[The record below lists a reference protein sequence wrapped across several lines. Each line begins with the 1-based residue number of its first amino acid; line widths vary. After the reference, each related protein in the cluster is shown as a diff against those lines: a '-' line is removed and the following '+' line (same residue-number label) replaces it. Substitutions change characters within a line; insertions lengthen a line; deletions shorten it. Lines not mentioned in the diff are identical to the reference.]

1 MTNGILFEEDEQT
14 DEQKSV
20 PRAASEADIP
30 TKTGSIRVIAVT
42 EDAASKDALRILFQ
56 KLPEFAQRESC
67 LECVSL
73 LSAAVDWIEWRYFD
87 LLMVDLSY
95 LQKNDA
101 LTLKNLRASL
111 PTIPMLA
118 FVASQEKITEL
129 PADFLMGAQ
138 DYLILDKVTPQ
149 VLTVT
154 LTSAIVQNNMAAE
167 IDKQLKRLSFNE
179 SALHEIISKNADGIL
194 ILSEDGIIRFSNPAA
209 RALFGF
215 SDEEVVDS
223 PFGVP
228 GSADELMELE
238 LLTRSGDLK
247 IVELRF
253 VSIVWDE
260 EFCLLASLRDI
271 TRHKLLQ
278 EELEEARKTAELAR
292 RAAEEAAI
300 KAAEAQAAAEEAS
313 MHKSEFLARMSHEI
327 RTPLNGVVGMTSLL
341 LEEILG
347 ERSQSFAET
356 IRSSSE
362 ILLSVI
368 NDILDFSKVE
378 AGKVVLE
385 HIPFDLRK
393 LTEETI
399 ELFNDPVKSKYLVIA
414 SIISSDIPERVM
426 GDPGRIRQILNNLV
440 SNALKFTAKG
450 RILVRV
456 VKDGSSGRINVSV
469 EDSGIGISAEA
480 QKNLFQPFHQAD
492 TSTTRHYGGT
502 GLGLA
507 ICRRLTE
514 MMGGEVLV
522 QSEGGHGSKFT
533 FSFPLELADHS
544 PTEELTP
551 KEIYYFVSADRCMEE
566 VLSEQAWESNINY
579 SLIQSKEEL
588 EAILEKGVDPS
599 THGFVVDDRE
609 ALDWAQEF
617 SEPLSKQRVLW
628 LTARGNS
635 DRQGHVLELGAL
647 TQSALLS
654 RMRALHQNDFL
665 DKSLR
670 KVDRSKTQLPMAFR
684 SAIVLV
690 AEDNSV
696 NQRVAVQMLEKLG
709 YQAHVVGNGQE
720 ALDALKRFSY
730 DLVLMDCEMP
740 GLDGYTA
747 TKIVRET
754 VSAYQFIPIIAM
766 TAYALSDDRQKCLSA
781 GMSDYISKPVNLY
794 DLGRLLRK
802 WLKKADDFEQDEGF
816 EQKTET
822 EKSGSSS
829 SSSYNV
835 LIDHKTIDNLRD
847 IGDEELLIDL
857 FELFSETASSLI
869 GKMKTALVEADA
881 DAIKIAAHT
890 LRGSAGNIGAS
901 SMQAMATHLEIFGKS
916 KQIEPVLPLLTR
928 LEIDF
933 DRFKKVFEEDVL
945 QSS

>member
-1 MTNGILFEEDEQT
+1 
-14 DEQKSV
+14 
-20 PRAASEADIP
+20 
-30 TKTGSIRVIAVT
+30 
-42 EDAASKDALRILFQ
+42 
-56 KLPEFAQRESC
+56 
-67 LECVSL
+67 
-73 LSAAVDWIEWRYFD
+73 
-87 LLMVDLSY
+87 
-95 LQKNDA
+95 
-101 LTLKNLRASL
+101 
-111 PTIPMLA
+111 
-118 FVASQEKITEL
+118 
-129 PADFLMGAQ
+129 
-138 DYLILDKVTPQ
+138 
-149 VLTVT
+149 
-154 LTSAIVQNNMAAE
+154 MAAE

-215 SDEEVVDS
+215 SDDEFVDS

-228 GSADELMELE
+228 ASADELMELQ
-238 LLTRSGDLK
+238 LLTRSGDIK

-278 EELEEARKTAELAR
+278 EELEEARKTAEQAR

-399 ELFNDPVKSKYLVIA
+399 ELFNDPVKSKFLVIA
-414 SIISSDIPERVM
+414 SIISADIPNRVM
-426 GDPGRIRQILNNLV
+426 GDAGRIRQILNNLV
-440 SNALKFTAKG
+440 SNALKFTGKG

-456 VKDGSSGRINVSV
+456 VRDGGSGRINVSV
-469 EDSGIGISAEA
+469 EDSGIGISQEA

-507 ICRRLTE
+507 ICRRLSE
-514 MMGGEVLV
+514 MMGGEVQV

-533 FSFPLELADHS
+533 FSFPLEEADSSHA
-544 PTEELTP
+544 EEIEL
-551 KEIYYFVSADRCMEE
+551 KGKYYFVSADRHMEE
-566 VLSEQAWESNINY
+566 VLSEQAWEGRIDY
-579 SLIQSKEEL
+579 SLIQTRDEL
-588 EAILEKGVDPS
+588 EALLENSLDPS
-599 THGFVVDDRE
+599 LHGFVIDDRE
-609 ALDWAQEF
+609 RLDFVEEF
-617 SEPLSKQRVLW
+617 SEALGKQRILW
-628 LTARGNS
+628 LTARGHS

-647 TQSALLS
+647 TQSALLG
-654 RMRALHQNDFL
+654 RMKSLHQTDFHG
-665 DKSLR
+665 DKLR
-670 KVDRSKTQLPMAFR
+670 KVDRSKAQLPMAYR

-690 AEDNSV
+690 AEDNAV

-720 ALDALKRFSY
+720 ALDALARFSY

-747 TKIVRET
+747 TKLVRET

-794 DLGRLLRK
+794 DLGKLLRK
-802 WLKKADDFEQDEGF
+802 WLKKADDFEQDEI
-816 EQKTET
+816 ESKAESA
-822 EKSGSSS
+822 KASNP
-829 SSSYNV
+829 SSYNV
-835 LIDHKTIDNLRD
+835 LIDHKTIEGLRD
-847 IGDEELLIDL
+847 IGDDELLIDL
-857 FELFSETASSLI
+857 FELFTETAASLI
-869 GKMKTALVEADA
+869 GRMKTALIEADSEA
-881 DAIKIAAHT
+881 LKIAAHT

-945 QSS
+945 QSN

>member
-1 MTNGILFEEDEQT
+1 LTNGILFDDDEQVDLKGSSLT
-14 DEQKSV
+14 
-20 PRAASEADIP
+20 ATSEFGIP
-30 TKTGSIRVIAVT
+30 TKTGSIRVIAVA
-42 EDAASKDALRILFQ
+42 EDPDTKDALRILFQ

-87 LLMVDLSY
+87 LLMVDLNY

-101 LTLKNLRASL
+101 VSLKNLRASL

-118 FVASQEKITEL
+118 FVSNQEKIKEL
-129 PADFLMGAQ
+129 PTDFLMGAQ
-138 DYLILDKVTPQ
+138 DYLVLDKVTPQ

-194 ILSEDGIIRFSNPAA
+194 ILSSDGIIRFSNPAA

-215 SDEEVVDS
+215 SDEEFIDS

-228 GSADELMELE
+228 ASADDLMELQ
-238 LLTRSGDLK
+238 LLTRNGDTK

-260 EFCLLASLRDI
+260 ELCLLASLRDI

-278 EELEEARKTAELAR
+278 EELEVARKTAEEAR
-292 RAAEEAAI
+292 HAAEEAAI
-300 KAAEAQAAAEEAS
+300 KAEEAQAAAEAAS

-399 ELFNDPVKSKYLVIA
+399 ELFNDPVKSKFLVIA
-414 SIISSDIPERVM
+414 SIVSADIPQMVM

-456 VKDGSSGRINVSV
+456 AKDSISGRIKVSV
-469 EDSGIGISAEA
+469 EDSGIGISKEA
-480 QKNLFQPFHQAD
+480 QNNLFQPFHQAD
-492 TSTTRHYGGT
+492 TSTTRYYGGT

-507 ICRRLTE
+507 ICRRLAE
-514 MMGGEVLV
+514 MMGGEVQV
-522 QSEGGHGSKFT
+522 QSENGNGSNFT
-533 FSFPLELADHS
+533 FSFPFEHAEGLS
-544 PTEELTP
+544 PATQRMEWNEQF
-551 KEIYYFVSADRCMEE
+551 YFVSIDRHMEQ
-566 VLSEQAWESNINY
+566 VLSEQAWEAGIKY
-579 SLIQSKEEL
+579 SLIQTKSEL
-588 EAILEKGVDPS
+588 EGILKAGVDPVI
-599 THGFVVDDRE
+599 HGFVIDDRE
-609 ALDWAQEF
+609 GIDWVNEF
-617 SEPLSKQRVLW
+617 KDDLANQRILW

-647 TQSALLS
+647 TQSALTS
-654 RMRALHQNDFL
+654 RLQALHQNDFQ
-665 DKSLR
+665 SHSQR
-670 KVDRSKTQLPMAFR
+670 KVDRSKVQLPMAYR
-684 SAIVLV
+684 SATVLV
-690 AEDNSV
+690 AEDNAV

-720 ALDALKRFSY
+720 ALDALTRITY
-730 DLVLMDCEMP
+730 DLILMDCEMP

-747 TKIVRET
+747 SKIIRET
-754 VSAYQFIPIIAM
+754 VSKYQHIPIIAM

-794 DLGRLLRK
+794 DLGKLLRK
-802 WLKKADDFEQDEGF
+802 WLKQTDDLEQEDTAD
-816 EQKTET
+816 T
-822 EKSGSSS
+822 KSDSVKSPTA
-829 SSSYNV
+829 SYNV
-835 LIDHKTIDNLRD
+835 LIDHKTIDGLRD
-847 IGDEELLIDL
+847 IGDDELLVDL
-857 FELFSETASSLI
+857 FELFTETAASLI
-869 GKMKTALVEADA
+869 GKMKAALISADP
-881 DAIKIAAHT
+881 DALKTAAHT

-901 SMQAMATHLEIFGKS
+901 SMQAMATHLEIFGKN

-945 QSS
+945 QSN